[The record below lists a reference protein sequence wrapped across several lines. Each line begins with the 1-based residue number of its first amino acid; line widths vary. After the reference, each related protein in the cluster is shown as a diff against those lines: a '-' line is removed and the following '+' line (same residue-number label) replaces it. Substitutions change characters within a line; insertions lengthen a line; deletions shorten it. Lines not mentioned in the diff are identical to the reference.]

1 MFYMVQEGNN
11 SQVDTLCALFMTA
24 ISVKSC
30 KFIGGWTGPAVTK
43 LEAFKV
49 YLVTLSAMF
58 CSRTMSGQKTLANHL
73 QELLQLVWEKINLVS
88 DPRVDS
94 PSVAI

>member
-1 MFYMVQEGNN
+1 
-11 SQVDTLCALFMTA
+11 MTA

-30 KFIGGWTGPAVTK
+30 KFIGGWTALAVTE

-58 CSRTMSGQKTLANHL
+58 CSRSMSGQKTLANHL
-73 QELLQLVWEKINLVS
+73 QELLQLAWAKINLVPN
-88 DPRVDS
+88 PRVGD
-94 PSVAI
+94 PLVVI

>member
-1 MFYMVQEGNN
+1 MVQASN
-11 SQVDTLCALFMTA
+11 SQVGTPWALFVTA
-24 ISVKSC
+24 IGVKSC
-30 KFIGGWTGPAVTK
+30 KFVDGWTGPAVIA

-58 CSRTMSGQKTLANHL
+58 CSRSRSGQKTLANHL
-73 QELLQLVWEKINLVS
+73 QELLQLVGEKINLVS
-88 DPRVDS
+88 DPRVGS